1 MGRSVRL
8 RDVGRNVV
16 GYLAATCL
24 VGLACGVGW
33 VLFGP
38 GDTADVGMIFLLAV
52 IVAALRYGSG
62 PSLLAAALSGAGFA
76 FFFAP
81 PIFRFSI
88 SDLTHI
94 VTFLVLVGVAIIV
107 SELAR
112 RVRVRER
119 ESEARR
125 LEVERE
131 HLRGTLLG
139 AVSHDLRTPL
149 ASIMGAASALASDG
163 DGMPAAT
170 RAELARSIQHEADRL
185 NRRVRELLD
194 MTRLESG
201 AVKVRKEWEAIE
213 DVVGA
218 VLARADALLA
228 GRPVMT
234 RMPDDL
240 PLVPMD
246 AQLIEQVL
254 ANLVENAVKF
264 SEPGTPVEISVAVG
278 NVHVVVEVADRG
290 PGIPPGDE
298 ERVFQKFVRLDGG
311 RRLDGVG
318 LGLAVCRAI
327 VELHG
332 GRIRVENRDG
342 GGVAFR
348 FELPLEGA
356 PPSLPASEE
365 SAAKEP

>member
-1 MGRSVRL
+1 MALPGRLARFG
-8 RDVGRNVV
+8 RTVG
-16 GYLAATCL
+16 GYLVATGL
-24 VGLACGVGW
+24 VGLASGVGW

-52 IVAALRYGSG
+52 VVAALRYGSG

-94 VTFLVLVGVAIIV
+94 VTFLVLVGVAVVV

-149 ASIMGAASALASDG
+149 ASIMGAASALATDG
-163 DGMPAAT
+163 DGMPPAT
-170 RAELARSIQHEADRL
+170 RTELARSIQHEAERL

-201 AVKVRKEWEAIE
+201 AVTVRKEWEAVE

-218 VLARADALLA
+218 ALARAEALLA
-228 GRPVMT
+228 GRPVVT
-234 RMPDDL
+234 RIPDDL

-246 AQLIEQVL
+246 AQLVEQVL
-254 ANLVENAVKF
+254 TNLVENAVKY
-264 SEPGTPVEISVAVG
+264 SDPGTPVEVSVTAG
-278 NVHVVVEVADRG
+278 PDEIVVEVADRG
-290 PGIPPGDE
+290 PGLPDGEE
-298 ERVFQKFVRLDGG
+298 ERVFTKFVRLDNG
-311 RRLDGVG
+311 RRSDGVG

-332 GRIRVENRDG
+332 GWIRAQNRDG
-342 GGVAFR
+342 GGGAFR
-348 FELPLEGA
+348 FGLPLEGA
-356 PPSLPASEE
+356 PPRPPEGDEAPTE
-365 SAAKEP
+365 A